1 MAKFRIGLACSLMLL
16 SGSACRP
23 DLFVPETA
31 SAPTAR
37 PIASV
42 DELQFKDPEAVSALT
57 AQPIVIVDEL
67 QFKDPETGQRFR
79 TLDRCIQGIV
89 DDTWQEKPYYSG
101 GNFYESRWCRG
112 TGTRNECQIA
122 SGSSDNRDQQAFI
135 LYTLFYSQYY
145 PEVFG
150 LGFYL
155 RWVPE
160 STGWGVSFGFDENGG
175 SVVGEGWG
183 VIFNEYV
190 NPTGPPEATVYLNST
205 YSYTIYGPENG
216 THFRQFS
223 DLPLREDLAIYL
235 SGSEAMRDRGLAQN
249 QALAQ
254 KVFTAINAHQVN
266 TCDRGPY
273 LGGGIPPQCTP
284 RPLSPEEETEELARA
299 EAYFTEQEQLL
310 RNHHREMYNAWVTTF
325 PFDECWP

>member
-1 MAKFRIGLACSLMLL
+1 MLL
-16 SGSACRP
+16 SVLACHSNP
-23 DLFVPETA
+23 FVVDIA

-37 PIASV
+37 PTVSV
-42 DELQFKDPEAVSALT
+42 DELQFN
-57 AQPIVIVDEL
+57 
-67 QFKDPETGQRFR
+67 DPETSQRFR
-79 TLDRCIQGIV
+79 TLDRCIQDIV
-89 DDTWQEKPYYSG
+89 DDTWQEIPYHLG
-101 GNFYESRWCRG
+101 GNFHKSRWCRG

-122 SGSSDNRDQQAFI
+122 SGSRDNRDQQIFN
-135 LYTLFYSQYY
+135 LYTLFYSHSY

-150 LGFYL
+150 LGFHL

-183 VIFNEYV
+183 VNFYEYV
-190 NPTGPPEATVYLNST
+190 NPTGAPEATVHLGSG
-205 YSYTIYGPENG
+205 YSYTIFGSNTE

-254 KVFTAINAHQVN
+254 KVITAINTHQVN
-266 TCDRGPY
+266 TCDLGPY
-273 LGGGIPPQCTP
+273 LGDGIPPQCTP
-284 RPLSPEEETEELARA
+284 RPLTPEEEAEELVRA
-299 EAYFTEQEQLL
+299 EAYFAEQELLL
-310 RNHHREMYNAWVTTF
+310 RNHHREMYNAWMITF